1 MRNMSTTDRG
11 GVRGPERRVPDACR
25 VHGKKDVKDVKG
37 VKGVKGVEIDKGRS
51 GCIASGASVCI
62 DFD

>member
-1 MRNMSTTDRG
+1 MSTTDRG
-11 GVRGPERRVPDACR
+11 GMRGPGRRAPDACR
-25 VHGKKDVKDVKG
+25 EHGKKG

-51 GCIASGASVCI
+51 GCIASGASVCV

>member
-1 MRNMSTTDRG
+1 MSTTDRG
-11 GVRGPERRVPDACR
+11 GMRGPERRVPDACR
-25 VHGKKDVKDVKG
+25 VHGKKG

-51 GCIASGASVCI
+51 GGIASGAFVCI

>member
-11 GVRGPERRVPDACR
+11 GMRGPGRRVPDACR
-25 VHGKKDVKDVKG
+25 EYGKKG

>member
-11 GVRGPERRVPDACR
+11 GVRGPGRRVPDACR
-25 VHGKKDVKDVKG
+25 VHGKKGK
-37 VKGVKGVEIDKGRS
+37 KGVKGVEIDKGRS
-51 GCIASGASVCI
+51 GCIASGASVCV

>member
-11 GVRGPERRVPDACR
+11 GMRGPGRRVPDACR
-25 VHGKKDVKDVKG
+25 VHGKK
-37 VKGVKGVEIDKGRS
+37 GVEIDKGRS
-51 GCIASGASVCI
+51 GCVASGASVCI

>member
-11 GVRGPERRVPDACR
+11 GMRGPGRRVPDACR
-25 VHGKKDVKDVKG
+25 VHGKKG
-37 VKGVKGVEIDKGRS
+37 VKGVEGVEGVEIDKGRS

>member
-11 GVRGPERRVPDACR
+11 GVRGPGRRAPDACR
-25 VHGKKDVKDVKG
+25 VHGKKG

-51 GCIASGASVCI
+51 GGIASGASVCI

>member
-1 MRNMSTTDRG
+1 MRDMSTTDRG
-11 GVRGPERRVPDACR
+11 GVRGPGRRVPDACR
-25 VHGKKDVKDVKG
+25 VHGK
-37 VKGVKGVEIDKGRS
+37 KGVKGVEIDKGRS

>member
-11 GVRGPERRVPDACR
+11 GMRGPGRRVPDACR
-25 VHGKKDVKDVKG
+25 VHGKKG